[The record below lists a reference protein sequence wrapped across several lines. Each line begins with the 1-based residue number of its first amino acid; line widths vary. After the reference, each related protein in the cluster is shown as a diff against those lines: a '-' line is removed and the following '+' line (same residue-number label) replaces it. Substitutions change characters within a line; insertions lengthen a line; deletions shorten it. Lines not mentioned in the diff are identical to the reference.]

1 MSVIETP
8 RLSLREIS
16 AEDAG
21 FIFTL
26 MNEAAYLRF
35 IGDRGIRA
43 LENARAYILA
53 KLAPS
58 YAKFG
63 YGLYL
68 VELKGGQTPVGI
80 CGFVRR
86 DALEHPDIGFAFLR
100 EHWSRGLALEA
111 ARATLNHGLGA
122 LGMTT
127 VLGVTLPANQ
137 ASIRLLE
144 KLGLRYQKMIRVPPN
159 DQDSMLFS
167 TEGKSPDSVLEA
179 GRQSAARRNAGR
191 H

>member
-8 RLSLREIS
+8 RLTLREIS
-16 AEDAG
+16 AGDAE
-21 FIFTL
+21 FIFAL
-26 MNEAAYLRF
+26 MNEAAYLQF
-35 IGDRGIRA
+35 IGDRGIRT

-68 VELKGGQTPVGI
+68 VELKGRQVPVGI

-100 EHWSRGLALEA
+100 EHCSKGFALES
-111 ARATLNHGLGA
+111 ARAVLNYGLGA
-122 LGMTT
+122 LGFTT

-144 KLGLRYQKMIRVPPN
+144 RLGLRYQRMVRLPPN

-167 TEGKSPDSVLEA
+167 TEGKSSESVPEA
-179 GRQSAARRNAGR
+179 GRQSVAR
-191 H
+191 